1 MPKSWVGVHA
11 SQERQSGVR
20 GSESFALGV
29 IDFSVAL
36 RVCTENGGI

>member
-1 MPKSWVGVHA
+1 
-11 SQERQSGVR
+11 VR